1 MNICSYDLPTLFDQ
15 LGLPSDNASIDY
27 FITSHELPT
36 GISLVNATF
45 WTPSQARFL
54 KEAIEQ
60 DAEWAEVTDMVAILL
75 TTKENL

>member
-15 LGLPSDNASIDY
+15 LGLPSDKASIDH
-27 FITSHELPT
+27 FISSHTLPT

-60 DAEWAEVTDMVAILL
+60 DAEWAEIADTVAILL
-75 TTKENL
+75 SSQ